1 MPLYRPSD
9 TVGAAWVTFCLDQ
22 AHIEPQ
28 QNVSNRDFILFKG
41 KLQKNHAVIRDIFSV
56 NSDKKNHDPDR

>member
-1 MPLYRPSD
+1 MFGKITLEH
-9 TVGAAWVTFCLDQ
+9 G
-22 AHIEPQ
+22 
-28 QNVSNRDFILFKG
+28 VSIVIGLRYTILFQLLCVLSSDFILFKG